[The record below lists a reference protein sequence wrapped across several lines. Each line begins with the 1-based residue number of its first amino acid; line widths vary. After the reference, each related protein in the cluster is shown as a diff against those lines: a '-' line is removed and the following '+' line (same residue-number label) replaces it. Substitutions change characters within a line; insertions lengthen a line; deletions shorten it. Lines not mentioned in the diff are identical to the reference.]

1 MRQQW
6 IFVSALV
13 FAIIIAIF
21 SVVNVDAVPVD
32 FIFVGVELPMILVI
46 LGSALAGGLVV
57 GIIGTVRYLE
67 WRQEMKELKL
77 KLQDAEHALAQTHR
91 SEASSN
97 TEQLNLEEKS
107 IAPEQTQP
115 SSDDVKPI

>member
-67 WRQEMKELKL
+67 WRQEMNELKL
-77 KLQDAEHALAQTHR
+77 KLQDAEQAVELKRTPDPTPTV
-91 SEASSN
+91 
-97 TEQLNLEEKS
+97 TEEIVEVTPPN
-107 IAPEQTQP
+107 
-115 SSDDVKPI
+115 SDDAKPI

>member
-21 SVVNVDAVPVD
+21 SVVNVKAVPVD
-32 FIFVGVELPMILVI
+32 FIFVDVELPMILVI

-57 GIIGTVRYLE
+57 GIIGTVRYLQ
-67 WRQEMKELKL
+67 WRQEMNELKL
-77 KLQDAEHALAQTHR
+77 KLQDVEQAIELKRTLDPTPAVTEEIAEGTPP
-91 SEASSN
+91 
-97 TEQLNLEEKS
+97 T
-107 IAPEQTQP
+107 
-115 SSDDVKPI
+115 SDEVKLI